1 MTAPVVARPVLLT
14 GASGTLGRLL
24 AERLAREGR
33 ALVLTDFVE
42 PDYALPA
49 GARFMAADLA
59 DREAVL
65 RLGDDYSAI
74 VHFGAV
80 STERDFAEVFGA
92 NIAGAHNV
100 FDLARTSG
108 ARVVFASSNHA
119 IGFHRRD
126 VKLAEDCD
134 LRPDGY
140 YGLSKAYG
148 ELLARLYWDK
158 HGLESLSLRIGSC
171 LERPTELRHLSTW
184 LSFDDLVRLVEAGLA
199 HPALGCRIVWGVS
212 ANSRAWWVPNDEI
225 GTAVRDDAERF
236 ADAVVAGA
244 AEADPVSSRYQ
255 GGTFCA
261 SGYDREEFSPQELFG
276 WRGGRERQPPAGRIL
291 SRAAASPMGAGTRRN
306 KGA

>member
-1 MTAPVVARPVLLT
+1 MTEPVAAGPVLLT

-24 AERLAREGR
+24 AERLTREGR
-33 ALVLTDFVE
+33 TLVLTDLIE
-42 PDYALPA
+42 PDYELPA
-49 GARFMAADLA
+49 GVRFMVADLA

-65 RLGDDYSAI
+65 RLGNDYAAI

-80 STERDFAEVFGA
+80 STERDFADIFGP
-92 NIAGAHNV
+92 NIAGAHHI
-100 FDLARTSG
+100 FDLARASK
-108 ARVVFASSNHA
+108 ARVIFASSNHA
-119 IGFHRRD
+119 IGFNRRD
-126 VKLAEDCD
+126 VRLDEDCD

-171 LERPTELRHLSTW
+171 VERPTELRHLSTW
-184 LSFDDLVRLVEAGLA
+184 LSFDDLVRLVEAGLT
-199 HPALGCRIVWGVS
+199 HPALGCRIAWGVS
-212 ANSRAWWVPNDEI
+212 ANSRAWWVSNDEI
-225 GTAVRDDAERF
+225 GTAARDDAERF
-236 ADAVVAGA
+236 AGAVVAGA

-276 WRGGRERQPPAGRIL
+276 WRGTGQAMP
-291 SRAAASPMGAGTRRN
+291 SRTVE
-306 KGA
+306 

>member
-1 MTAPVVARPVLLT
+1 MTEAAAARPVLLT

-24 AERLAREGR
+24 AERLAREDR
-33 ALVLTDFVE
+33 TLVLTDFVE
-42 PDYALPA
+42 PDYELPA

-74 VHFGAV
+74 LHFGAV
-80 STERDFAEVFGA
+80 STERDFAEIFGA

-100 FDLARTSG
+100 FDLARTAR

-126 VKLAEDCD
+126 VRLDEDCD

-171 LERPTELRHLSTW
+171 VERPTELRHLSTW
-184 LSFDDLVRLVEAGLA
+184 LSFDDLVRLVEAGLT
-199 HPALGCRIVWGVS
+199 HPALGCRIAWGVS
-212 ANSRAWWVPNDEI
+212 ANSRAWWASHDEI

-236 ADAVVAGA
+236 AGTVVAGA
-244 AEADPVSSRYQ
+244 AEADPVSARYQ

-276 WRGGRERQPPAGRIL
+276 WRGT
-291 SRAAASPMGAGTRRN
+291 RAAVSRGDDS
-306 KGA
+306 